1 MNILDW
7 RINTSDQE
15 TLYIHALQ
23 LYIPGIANITFDKHV
38 VGFGI
43 FIIQGFDWQNK
54 VNKNTLFM
62 FSKINET

>member
-43 FIIQGFDWQNK
+43 FIIQGFD
-54 VNKNTLFM
+54 
-62 FSKINET
+62 